1 MLKGRRACS
10 PDGTTNGRG
19 VAAFTVFAV
28 ERLKLI
34 HAMFAAFIARGRHLK
49 AIGRPRVSSA
59 KEAAMRERLAAG
71 IGMLTIAAGPVGWDR
86 ASLDKR
92 AAFAFPE
99 SPLRPADS
107 FMPKDAAVDHELGS
121 TVETQRRSRR
131 WQSTSA
137 EHDELNGLQREN
149 RQLRLEREI
158 LSKAAA

>member
-1 MLKGRRACS
+1 LLVQAAAK
-10 PDGTTNGRG
+10 
-19 VAAFTVFAV
+19 VAWRIRKDMPPPALLRFF
-28 ERLKLI
+28 L
-34 HAMFAAFIARGRHLK
+34 
-49 AIGRPRVSSA
+49 
-59 KEAAMRERLAAG
+59 
-71 IGMLTIAAGPVGWDR
+71 
-86 ASLDKR
+86 
-92 AAFAFPE
+92 E